1 MLRAFDWR
9 DLPTLHR
16 YRNQG
21 LCLDAALE
29 VTRGSALVPGV
40 LLSYLSPA
48 TGIYTWVCAD
58 ECDEQPLMGQVVHTI
73 DATFARITFLAPIQA
88 LESPSIL
95 ELLDRLAQQA
105 GEREAFNLLAE
116 IDEGEIAFETLRKA
130 GFAIFARQRIWRVN
144 NRKPAKEIYW
154 RVTTSKDAFVVQA
167 LYHNVVPGLVQQVEP
182 LSSKHLNG
190 LVSLE
195 EQDVVGYADLK
206 YGPRGIWV
214 HPYIHPDVEDIDLRL
229 HSMLQSIPDKRSR
242 SIYICVRTYQSWLEP
257 ALDEMGADPGPMQ
270 AVMVKRLAVQQRVTR
285 PFALPAIEGQPE
297 ASAPIAQSRRNP

>member
-1 MLRAFDWR
+1 
-9 DLPTLHR
+9 
-16 YRNQG
+16 
-21 LCLDAALE
+21 
-29 VTRGSALVPGV
+29 
-40 LLSYLSPA
+40 
-48 TGIYTWVCAD
+48 
-58 ECDEQPLMGQVVHTI
+58 
-73 DATFARITFLAPIQA
+73 
-88 LESPSIL
+88 
-95 ELLDRLAQQA
+95 
-105 GEREAFNLLAE
+105 
-116 IDEGEIAFETLRKA
+116 
-130 GFAIFARQRIWRVN
+130 
-144 NRKPAKEIYW
+144 
-154 RVTTSKDAFVVQA
+154 
-167 LYHNVVPGLVQQVEP
+167 LVQQVEP